1 MKTYL
6 IGYDLNRPRQ
16 EHAGLTEAIKSFPL
30 SWQHLDS
37 AWIVKT
43 DWSAKQ
49 VRDHVKAHI
58 GSTDKLLVVELAGEG
73 AWTGLN
79 DEAIDWLVENL

>member
-6 IGYDLNRPRQ
+6 IGCDRNRPQ
-16 EHAGLTEAIKSFPL
+16 QDYAGFIDALKQFPG
-30 SWQHLDS
+30 SWHHLES

-49 VRDHVKAHI
+49 VRDLFKAQIH
-58 GSTDKLLVVELAGEG
+58 SPDKLLVVELSGEG
-73 AWTGLN
+73 AWTGFS

>member
-6 IGYDLNRPRQ
+6 IGCDLNRSRQ
-16 EHAGLTEAIKSFPL
+16 DYAGFTDAIKTFTL
-30 SWQHLDS
+30 SWHHLDS

-49 VRDHVKAHI
+49 VRDHVKTHLD
-58 GSTDKLLVVELAGEG
+58 STDKLLVVELSGEG